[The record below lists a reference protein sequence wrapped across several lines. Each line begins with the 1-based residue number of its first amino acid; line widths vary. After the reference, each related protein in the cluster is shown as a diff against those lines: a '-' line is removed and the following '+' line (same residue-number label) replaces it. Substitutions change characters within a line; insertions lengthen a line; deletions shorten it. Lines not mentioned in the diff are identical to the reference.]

1 MDDDGGMSW
10 NKIVTLIFIVMAIL
24 VLLVLV
30 TMAFIM
36 PMINS

>member
-1 MDDDGGMSW
+1 
-10 NKIVTLIFIVMAIL
+10 VTLIFIVMAIL